1 MEMFAMSSSVA
12 CRAMIHERFD
22 TPRAGIVVSAGFDS
36 DMGERV
42 DQAARRGS
50 ALELSRAPASRI
62 AVLVVIAAVYFAAGK
77 AGLTLAVVHVSA
89 TPVWP
94 PTGIALATFLLLGYR
109 PWPAIFLGAFLVN
122 WTTAG
127 SVTTSLAIAT
137 GNTLEG
143 VVGALLVRKFAH
155 GVRAFDLPS
164 DILRFLVLAAGV
176 APTLSA
182 TIGVTSLALGG
193 FAPWRDF
200 DAIWTTWWLGNAMGA
215 LIVAPLLVLAAV
227 EPWPRLDRVG
237 IAELAALLVGL
248 LATALL
254 VFRGIVPF
262 AFLCIPFPLWAAFR
276 FGPRE
281 AAATNCL
288 IAIVAAWGTI
298 DGLGPFVRPSPNE
311 SLLEM
316 QAFAGLLSVLGL
328 VAAALVAQRQR
339 VESELRAARGDL
351 EERVRER
358 TSSLTRAVEALEHEV
373 GERRRAERELR
384 ESELRWR
391 ALLEGAP
398 DAMVIVDPRGTIV
411 QATARTETMFGFRR
425 DELIGQPVEILVP
438 DPRSVFSA
446 DPHARPSAVGL
457 ELHAVRRDGTEFPV
471 EISLSP
477 VPAGQELLVMAA
489 IRDITERKDAEQK
502 IRRMNLELEHR
513 VSERTAELERSHE
526 ALRQFYYAVGHD
538 LQEPLRTVG
547 SYAEML
553 AQRAGGRLDADADKL
568 LGFIVDGASWMRQLL
583 QGLLT
588 YARVESRP
596 RTLMLVPMDAALD
609 HAVEN
614 LAAAISTSTAR
625 MTRGPLPTV
634 PADEVQM
641 VQLFQNLVGNAI
653 KFRHPGA
660 PLEVHVEARERD
672 SEWVFSIRDNGI
684 GIDPRQADRIFGIFQ
699 RLHRREEYPGT
710 GVGLAICRK
719 IVERHGGRMW
729 VESEPG
735 LGSTFYF
742 TVPRMVG
749 FEAP

>member
-1 MEMFAMSSSVA
+1 M
-12 CRAMIHERFD
+12 
-22 TPRAGIVVSAGFDS
+22 
-36 DMGERV
+36 
-42 DQAARRGS
+42 DQAAPRGS

-62 AVLVVIAAVYFAAGK
+62 AVLAVIATVYFAAGK

-127 SVTTSLAIAT
+127 SVATSLAVAT

-143 VVGALLVRKFAH
+143 VAGALLVRKFAH
-155 GVRAFDLPS
+155 GVRAFELPS

-254 VFRGIVPF
+254 VFRGVVPL

-316 QAFAGLLSVLGL
+316 QAFSGLLSVLGL

-358 TSSLTRAVEALEHEV
+358 TSSLTRAIEALEHEV

-398 DAMVIVDPRGTIV
+398 DAMVIVNACGTIV
-411 QATARTETMFGFRR
+411 QATARAETVFGFHR

-438 DPRSVFSA
+438 DRARAQHVDHRRAFA
-446 DPHARPSAVGL
+446 VDPHARPMGAGL

-489 IRDITERKDAEQK
+489 IRDITERKDVELK

-588 YARVESRP
+588 YSRVEARP
-596 RTLMLVPMDAALD
+596 RTMMLVRMDVALD

-625 MTRGPLPTV
+625 ITREPLPTV

-653 KFRHPGA
+653 KFRHPGG
-660 PLEVHVEARERD
+660 PLEVHVEAQERD

-684 GIDPRQADRIFGIFQ
+684 GIDARQTERIFGIFQ

-729 VESEPG
+729 VESAPG

-742 TVPRMVG
+742 TVPGVPRTR
-749 FEAP
+749 A